1 MALLSN
7 HHNSYQTSS
16 EMLTPIYPTP
26 DRSFEPLYQSPYTSP
41 HYETMRAQYREGY
54 QPDGEITPRRDVEN
68 SDYRR
73 ETGEFHPRTP
83 EGYERGPYGV
93 LTPLTPQRFDS
104 QRTATASMD
113 PNIASPRSTF
123 YEENSTDYQP
133 ATYCYE
139 TPPQEP
145 RFHPGE
151 SSSFQSETEPRSLCW
166 DPVSSTQVS
175 GVCYRSR
182 YSSGKKNEGNKKKI
196 NVGAV
201 GIVTT
206 ISSSVIFQ
214 KIQPSPT
221 SSPRRGRRR
230 SRDVPPSPNVLKR
243 RRLAANARERRRM
256 NGLNDAFDKLREVV
270 PSLGADHKLSKF
282 ETLQMA
288 QTYIAALCDLLER
301 HDGKR

>member
-7 HHNSYQTSS
+7 HHSSSSYNQSTS

-26 DRSFEPLYQSPYTSP
+26 NRSFDLVNYQSPYTSP
-41 HYETMRAQYREGY
+41 NYETMRGPYRDAY
-54 QPDGEITPRRDVEN
+54 QPDGDVTPRRDLEL
-68 SDYRR
+68 SDYHR
-73 ETGEFHPRTP
+73 EPTDFHPRTP

-93 LTPLTPQRFDS
+93 LTPLTPQRFES
-104 QRTATASMD
+104 QRANAMEHNLT
-113 PNIASPRSTF
+113 SPRSTF
-123 YEENSTDYQP
+123 YEENSTDYHPP
-133 ATYCYE
+133 AYCYE

-151 SSSFQSETEPRSLCW
+151 STSFQTETEMRSLGW
-166 DPVSSTQVS
+166 DPVTSS
-175 GVCYRSR
+175 
-182 YSSGKKNEGNKKKI
+182 
-196 NVGAV
+196 
-201 GIVTT
+201 
-206 ISSSVIFQ
+206 Q
-214 KIQPSPT
+214 KVETSPT

>member
-54 QPDGEITPRRDVEN
+54 QPDGEITPRRDIEN

-113 PNIASPRSTF
+113 PNVASPRSTF

-151 SSSFQSETEPRSLCW
+151 STSFQSETEPRSLCW
-166 DPVSSTQVS
+166 DPVSSTQ
-175 GVCYRSR
+175 
-182 YSSGKKNEGNKKKI
+182 
-196 NVGAV
+196 
-201 GIVTT
+201 
-206 ISSSVIFQ
+206 
-214 KIQPSPT
+214 IQPSPT